1 MKRLV
6 ILPDEALEPMAGQ
19 LRFRLESIAREVSA
33 ENLPDL
39 VDSLSSGLLVNAS
52 KPHSPMLWAL
62 ADKHH
67 SLVWGSEDSREI
79 VLRATADTREGLIAM
94 VFDSGRAAFLRE
106 PELRADAWTNLP
118 RLRDHSIE
126 AMAAVPVRL
135 AGRVVGVLSLVGPG
149 VEESDVGRLA
159 LASEVFSRLAES
171 RILRDCLGLDR

>member
-1 MKRLV
+1 MKRIV
-6 ILPDEALEPMAGQ
+6 ILPDESLEPIAGQ
-19 LRFRLESIAREVSA
+19 LRLRLESIAREVSA

-39 VDSLSSGLLVNAS
+39 VDSLSTGLLVNAS

-62 ADKHH
+62 AGKHH
-67 SLVWGSEDSREI
+67 SLVWASEDSREI
-79 VLRATADTREGLIAM
+79 VFRATADIREGLIAM

-118 RLRDHSIE
+118 KLRDHSIE

-135 AGRVVGVLSLVGPG
+135 AGRVVGVLSLAGPE

>member
-1 MKRLV
+1 MKRIV
-6 ILPDEALEPMAGQ
+6 ILPDESLEPIAGQ
-19 LRFRLESIAREVSA
+19 LRLRLESIAREVSV

-39 VDSLSSGLLVNAS
+39 VDSLSTGLLVNAS

-62 ADKHH
+62 AGKHL
-67 SLVWGSEDSREI
+67 SLVWASEDSREI
-79 VLRATADTREGLIAM
+79 VFRATADIREGLIAM

-118 RLRDHSIE
+118 KLRDHSIE

-135 AGRVVGVLSLVGPG
+135 AGRVVGVLSLAGPE

>member
-1 MKRLV
+1 MKRIV
-6 ILPDEALEPMAGQ
+6 ILPDESLEPIAGQ
-19 LRFRLESIAREVSA
+19 LRLRFESIAREVSA

-39 VDSLSSGLLVNAS
+39 VDSLSTGLLVNAS

-62 ADKHH
+62 AGKHH
-67 SLVWGSEDSREI
+67 SLVWASEDSREI
-79 VLRATADTREGLIAM
+79 VFRATADIREGLIAM

-118 RLRDHSIE
+118 KLRDHSIE

-135 AGRVVGVLSLVGPG
+135 AGRVVGVLSLAGPE

>member
-1 MKRLV
+1 MKRIV
-6 ILPDEALEPMAGQ
+6 ILPDESLEPIAGQ
-19 LRFRLESIAREVSA
+19 LRLRLESIAREVSA

-39 VDSLSSGLLVNAS
+39 VDSLSTGLLVNAS

-62 ADKHH
+62 AGKHH
-67 SLVWGSEDSREI
+67 ALVWASEDSREI
-79 VLRATADTREGLIAM
+79 VFRATADIREGLIAM

-118 RLRDHSIE
+118 KLRDHSIE

-135 AGRVVGVLSLVGPG
+135 AGRVVGVLSLAGPE

>member
-1 MKRLV
+1 MKRIV
-6 ILPDEALEPMAGQ
+6 ILPDESLEPIAGQ
-19 LRFRLESIAREVSA
+19 LRLRLESIAREVSS

-39 VDSLSSGLLVNAS
+39 VDSLSTGLLVNAS

-62 ADKHH
+62 AGKHH
-67 SLVWGSEDSREI
+67 SLVWASEDSREI
-79 VLRATADTREGLIAM
+79 VFRATADILEGLIAM

-118 RLRDHSIE
+118 KLRDHSIE

-135 AGRVVGVLSLVGPG
+135 AGRVVGVLSLAGPE